1 MYEHQEI
8 KAFLDE
14 KVRQYNTI
22 DFITLD
28 PVAVPHAFTR
38 KEDIEIAGLLTASIA
53 WGNRK
58 AILKSA
64 RQLMA
69 WMDNEPYDFVM
80 HATPNEWST
89 IGRFIYRTFNGT
101 DARFFLDA
109 LKNIYTKHGGLEA
122 VFTRGYQQDSTIKSA
137 LQYFRQVF
145 LSAPHQ
151 IRSEKHVASPAKGSS
166 AKRLNMY
173 LRWMVRHDAQGVDFG
188 LWKQIPASALMIP
201 LDVHSGTQARNLGLL
216 LRKQNDWK
224 AVEALTETLRG
235 FDPADPVK
243 YDFALFGMGVNNEQW
258 TMSNE

>member
-1 MYEHQEI
+1 MHADKEL
-8 KAFLDE
+8 KVFLE
-14 KVRQYNTI
+14 GKVNQYNTL

-28 PVAVPHAFTR
+28 PVAIPHAFTR

-80 HATPNEWST
+80 HASPNEWST

-145 LSAPHQ
+145 LSVPHQ

-188 LWKQIPASALMIP
+188 LWKHIPASALMIP

-243 YDFALFGMGVNNEQW
+243 YDFALFGMGVNKEQ
-258 TMSNE
+258 

>member
-1 MYEHQEI
+1 MNLDKDI
-8 KAFLDE
+8 KALLE
-14 KVRQYNTI
+14 KKVRQYNTL

-28 PVAVPHAFTR
+28 PVAVPHTFTR
-38 KEDIEIAGLLTASIA
+38 KEEREIAGLLTATIA

-69 WMDNEPYDFVM
+69 WMDNDPFDFVM

-89 IGRFIYRTFNGT
+89 IKHFVYRTFNGT
-101 DARFFLDA
+101 DCLFFLDA
-109 LKNIYTKHGGLEA
+109 LKRIYTNHGGLEA
-122 VFTRGYQQDSTIKSA
+122 VFAHGYQQDLTVKSA
-137 LQYFRQVF
+137 IQYFRQVIF
-145 LSAPHQ
+145 EAEHQ
-151 IRSEKHVASPAKGSS
+151 KRTEKHVANPDKGSS

-173 LRWMVRHDAQGVDFG
+173 LRWMVRQDEKGVDFG
-188 LWKQIPASALMIP
+188 LWKNIPASALMVP

-224 AVEALTETLRG
+224 AVEELTEILRK

-243 YDFALFGMGVNNEQW
+243 YDFALFGMGVNKDF
-258 TMSNE
+258 